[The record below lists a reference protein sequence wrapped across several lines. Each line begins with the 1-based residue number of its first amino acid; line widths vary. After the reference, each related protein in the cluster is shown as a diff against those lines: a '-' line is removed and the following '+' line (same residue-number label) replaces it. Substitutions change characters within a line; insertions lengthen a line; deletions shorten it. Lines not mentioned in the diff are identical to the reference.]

1 MKKTC
6 FLSNVFNFIAKF
18 SSQFAYIYHFLKILQ
33 PMRLFGPVR
42 LFGTL
47 KYSKPLT
54 YIVISSM
61 TLELTL
67 VLPASRPSIHRAP
80 LRPHMISSYDE
91 TSFFLLQPFRLWH
104 ARVGT

>member
-6 FLSNVFNFIAKF
+6 FLSNVFNSIAKF
-18 SSQFAYIYHFLKILQ
+18 SSQYAYIYHFLKILQ

-54 YIVISSM
+54 YSKDSIISTVSIKRTVRNSSLM
-61 TLELTL
+61 TLLNVPYDL
-67 VLPASRPSIHRAP
+67 YVGSSI
-80 LRPHMISSYDE
+80 D
-91 TSFFLLQPFRLWH
+91 
-104 ARVGT
+104 